1 MGVMVSIRQKSE
13 ILVDEWNASRIS
25 YGIAE
30 NPLSRYFAFEDI
42 GIRSVNFVSDIE
54 YDVYTLPVDQGIPW
68 NDSRM
73 EVHVDEFGEVAWS
86 LDPVDGFQK
95 LYIFRWGR

>member
-1 MGVMVSIRQKSE
+1 MGVMVSIRQESE
-13 ILVDEWNASRIS
+13 ILGDEWNASRIS

-30 NPLSRYFAFEDI
+30 NPLSHYLYLKIMEFALLTSFLTANTMSTCFRWI
-42 GIRSVNFVSDIE
+42 K
-54 YDVYTLPVDQGIPW
+54 GIPW

-73 EVHVDEFGEVAWS
+73 EVHVDEFGELAWS

-95 LYIFRWGR
+95 LYIFR